1 MNAANAPAWKCAS
14 VVVQAWCFQES
25 ITYQPDVSISVFRHS
40 MKQRLGIEENAGR
53 EVEVE
58 EE

>member
-1 MNAANAPAWKCAS
+1 M
-14 VVVQAWCFQES
+14 
-25 ITYQPDVSISVFRHS
+25 TYQPDVSIGVFRHS
-40 MKQRLGIEENAGR
+40 MKQRLGVEENAGR